1 MDAGSSLEFK
11 TETEC
16 IHDKT
21 VHPRV
26 LVVALEALG
35 AEAAKRL
42 PEYAGQYHHTHA
54 LYSPLCI
61 AVGKRTQSKTPS
73 FQRGSGQEHTNSLR
87 LGLHLTTS
95 HMSVKKPPLCCSDVK
110 IRMLLL
116 CQLISLLRLCP
127 LPAYTVFPRKASSY
141 SSLLV
146 R

>member
-16 IHDKT
+16 IHDRI
-21 VHPRV
+21 VHSRV
-26 LVVALEALG
+26 LAVALEALG

-42 PEYAGQYHHTHA
+42 PEYSGQYHHTHA

-61 AVGKRTQSKTPS
+61 TVGDRTQSKTKS
-73 FQRGSGQEHTNSLR
+73 FQWASGRELTNSPR
-87 LGLHLTTS
+87 LGLHVTTS

-110 IRMLLL
+110 RRMLLL
-116 CQLISLLRLCP
+116 CQLIPLLRLCP